1 MMSLYWGQPLQLCA
15 VPHYD
20 VPLLT
25 NSLVFVSQ
33 CSNQWLTLVS
43 AFTPL
48 SPLSVA
54 VSVSSAVFV
63 DVVPLAFC
71 TVFLFVLGEL
81 STMKTWGREGVAP
94 CIPNFDSTWKCVIAF
109 TSQLIELLTSQGK
122 SHLYLC
128 NRKLAGP
135 QSLWAE
141 GHSLPLLRIRHW
153 LSGCQALSLV
163 TVVTV

>member
-1 MMSLYWGQPLQLCA
+1 M
-15 VPHYD
+15 PHYD

-43 AFTPL
+43 ACTPL

-54 VSVSSAVFV
+54 VSVGSAVFV

-71 TVFLFVLGEL
+71 TVFLCVLGEL
-81 STMKTWGREGVAP
+81 NTMKTWGREGVALYTH
-94 CIPNFDSTWKCVIAF
+94 NFGNIWRCVIAF

-122 SHLYLC
+122 NHQYLC
-128 NRKLAGP
+128 NRKLAGL
-135 QSLWAE
+135 QSL
-141 GHSLPLLRIRHW
+141 
-153 LSGCQALSLV
+153 
-163 TVVTV
+163 

>member
-1 MMSLYWGQPLQLCA
+1 M
-15 VPHYD
+15 PHYD

-43 AFTPL
+43 ACTPL

-81 STMKTWGREGVAP
+81 NTMKTWG
-94 CIPNFDSTWKCVIAF
+94 
-109 TSQLIELLTSQGK
+109 
-122 SHLYLC
+122 
-128 NRKLAGP
+128 
-135 QSLWAE
+135 
-141 GHSLPLLRIRHW
+141 
-153 LSGCQALSLV
+153 
-163 TVVTV
+163 